1 MGACTKM
8 MMTSACMLCAN
19 VISSWTV
26 RVRKRYLNGQQ
37 ISENDREKTMWT
49 NKIQRQFI
57 IKLCV
62 SVRFELTTTLGLVQ
76 LDFALDHL
84 TNLIYCKKTIE
95 KGYADNKMKRQ
106 LIIK

>member
-1 MGACTKM
+1 MGTCTKM

-57 IKLCV
+57 IKLCA
-62 SVRFELTTTLGLVQ
+62 SVRFELTTTLGLAQ

-84 TNLIYCKKTIE
+84 TNLIYCKTIE

>member
-62 SVRFELTTTLGLVQ
+62 SVRFELTTTLGLAQ